1 VIQVPEALLK
11 INPSPFLFS
20 VKNKSVPFFQ
30 RKLLA
35 WDEVIC
41 EVTLLF
47 RKVRARHITSCHAI
61 DFGRGDTPSNRCS
74 LVELQSPLM
83 TLLAIQDAV
92 PILRESDRAIA

>member
-1 VIQVPEALLK
+1 MIERLELGRTYRRGVGTAQG
-11 INPSPFLFS
+11 
-20 VKNKSVPFFQ
+20 
-30 RKLLA
+30 KLLA

-41 EVTLLF
+41 EVTLAF
-47 RKVRARHITSCHAI
+47 RKIRARHITACHAI

-92 PILRESDRAIA
+92 PTLRESDRAIV